1 MEKPESGAQLQYEL
15 ELLVYIPFRG
25 SGSSGK
31 LSKYV
36 FYVAS
41 GYNAP
46 IRKLGT
52 KVVKKSQTTAKAL
65 DFL

>member
-25 SGSSGK
+25 SSSSGK

-41 GYNAP
+41 GYKAP
-46 IRKLGT
+46 IGKHAA
-52 KVVKKSQTTAKAL
+52 KVVKKSQTNAKTI